1 MNVHKETLPIAA
13 TGGGRPQEPT
23 IPVSGKRTHASE
35 FQKTVAAIVPD
46 WPSID
51 AAVRMDVAFRCANL
65 VLEQI
70 SRAPFYSRIGFKG
83 LFVLFRIFRRLRTVY
98 KSPEELREHT
108 LHAFSSL
115 PIPMAGTLER
125 VLRSTTL
132 LFYFE
137 QPEVLTAVGEETIP
151 TRQAT
156 YRAKRQSELMR
167 LAAS

>member
-1 MNVHKETLPIAA
+1 
-13 TGGGRPQEPT
+13 
-23 IPVSGKRTHASE
+23 
-35 FQKTVAAIVPD
+35 
-46 WPSID
+46 
-51 AAVRMDVAFRCANL
+51 MDVAFRCANL

-83 LFVLFRIFRRLRTVY
+83 LFVLFRIFRRLQTVY
-98 KSPEELREHT
+98 KSPEVLREHT

-151 TRQAT
+151 ARQAT
-156 YRAKRQSELMR
+156 YRAKRQLELAR
-167 LAAS
+167 

>member
-1 MNVHKETLPIAA
+1 VKDVRKDALPIAA
-13 TGGGRPQEPT
+13 TGGSRPQERNLS
-23 IPVSGKRTHASE
+23 VSGRHTRASE
-35 FQKTVAAIVPD
+35 LQKTVAAIIPD
-46 WPSID
+46 WPSVD
-51 AAVRMDVAFRCANL
+51 AAVRMDVAIRCANL

-83 LFVLFRIFRRLRTVY
+83 LFILFRIFRRLKTVC
-98 KSPEELREHT
+98 KSPEALREHT

-137 QPEVLTAVGEETIP
+137 QPEVLTAVGEETISA
-151 TRQAT
+151 RQAT
-156 YRAKRQSELMR
+156 YRAKRQLELAR
-167 LAAS
+167 